1 MLFVVYLSTEVRVIT
16 PFSTF
21 EWKKN
26 QYLKEGW
33 EMKKKTKIKRSY
45 TMKKR
50 GNTFHFDKK
59 ITYPFLPGRVL
70 PIPGHVMLLLRVG
83 SYKFYANFLEK

>member
-1 MLFVVYLSTEVRVIT
+1 M
-16 PFSTF
+16 
-21 EWKKN
+21 KKN
-26 QYLKEGW
+26 
-33 EMKKKTKIKRSY
+33 KTKIKRSY

-70 PIPGHVMLLLRVG
+70 PIPGHVILLLRV
-83 SYKFYANFLEK
+83 ALVLTNFMQMF